1 MKITLTLAHRPIRN
15 PLVAPTRLRR
25 AGSHRTLGGSQRQQ
39 ASRALQREVER
50 IKHSP

>member
-1 MKITLTLAHRPIRN
+1 MKIKLTHRPIRN
-15 PLVAPTRLRR
+15 PLVAATRFRH
-25 AGSHRTLGGSQRQQ
+25 AGSHRSLGGSLRQQ